1 MRLRTFAFVTLV
13 ASAGPALATTAI
25 PIPSFPVP
33 GLGFLG
39 VLATGAVAVVIAW
52 WRMRK

>member
-13 ASAGPALATTAI
+13 ASAGPALATT
-25 PIPSFPVP
+25 PVIPSFPVP